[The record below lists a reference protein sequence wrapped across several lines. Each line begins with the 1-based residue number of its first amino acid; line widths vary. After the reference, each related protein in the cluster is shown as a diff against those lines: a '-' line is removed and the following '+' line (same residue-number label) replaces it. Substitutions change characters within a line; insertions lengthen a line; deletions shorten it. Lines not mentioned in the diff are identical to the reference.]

1 MRVKRRKVGDPLYPH
16 LSSII
21 RRDLGCKREQWWRKW
36 GSSHLTATPLHN
48 PLMAIESKDCSAY
61 LCQVKISIR
70 LKYSDHFYFSTCL
83 PMLRLSTLLFPKGCI
98 WNLLPKPTGS
108 LFFIEGVMVCEAVA
122 TRGRSCGQIQD
133 RNWRSPRCPTLYT
146 RHSLTTH
153 QNKIL
158 SLEESFLVKDFC
170 SPGSLWSGIFFTAVQ
185 VQYSNIPSF
194 FWPWYTPCFL
204 VSSTTSSTAKTAAL
218 QLFASYNLLYKRAAP
233 WHSIR
238 WVCLGKNVRTGQGT
252 HPTQT
257 GHVLKFV
264 FCVCVFL
271 CFYFSLLF
279 FFLIF
284 KWRRITKY

>member
-1 MRVKRRKVGDPLYPH
+1 MGKLPPNSNTASQPFNGNREQRLLCISLSGENLYKIEIFWPLLFFH
-16 LSSII
+16 LSTHAQTIHS
-21 RRDLGCKREQWWRKW
+21 
-36 GSSHLTATPLHN
+36 P
-48 PLMAIESKDCSAY
+48 
-61 LCQVKISIR
+61 
-70 LKYSDHFYFSTCL
+70 
-83 PMLRLSTLLFPKGCI
+83 
-98 WNLLPKPTGS
+98 LPKRMHLKSAAQTHWKPV
-108 LFFIEGVMVCEAVA
+108 FH
-122 TRGRSCGQIQD
+122 RGGDGLWGCSHKGKILWTNSD

-146 RHSLTTH
+146 RHTLTTH